1 MRALRPVRATAVP
14 RSRQLLALV
23 ILSLI
28 ARPTILAAQTA
39 GNPIVYSTGVPA
51 GTAASTSYID
61 AFAATSGTDICAR
74 INTAWGLVLGQTPT
88 GSAPPNVNS
97 VTVDARGFTGS
108 WNCESSP
115 FTPSGTSLLP
125 NGVLLLGNAIIT
137 TSATWMVASRT
148 SLIGIGGGSTTVGST
163 NGINTVIRAA
173 SSFSGPVLQMGNSTG
188 GPWFGIVIRSLTVD
202 CNAQPGCT
210 GIFNNEAEENS
221 LVDQVQIWDAPSYG
235 LHVSAANTNDTGHPG
250 ATNSGPYRSLYISY
264 TPNCG
269 PSCNTAVGVQVDGP
283 GTQTTSTVAR
293 SIREFNDITVTGR
306 ATGYLTGAAV
316 VIFGVSTAFTNS
328 HIEYAQTGIA
338 IGNVSSTSACTF
350 GTISGNCVTDGVE
363 VSNVSIGTLTGNPNQ
378 IAVLVGSSTSGAPAT
393 YDVTLTGIA
402 NQSVNVKSW
411 TLQDN
416 MSATNLLSTN
426 DPFIGLYALGRCPG
440 GACAVVKNTQ

>member
-61 AFAATSGTDICAR
+61 AFAATSGTDVCAR

-137 TSATWMVASRT
+137 TSATWMVA
-148 SLIGIGGGSTTVGST
+148 
-163 NGINTVIRAA
+163 
-173 SSFSGPVLQMGNSTG
+173 
-188 GPWFGIVIRSLTVD
+188 
-202 CNAQPGCT
+202 
-210 GIFNNEAEENS
+210 
-221 LVDQVQIWDAPSYG
+221 
-235 LHVSAANTNDTGHPG
+235 
-250 ATNSGPYRSLYISY
+250 
-264 TPNCG
+264 
-269 PSCNTAVGVQVDGP
+269 
-283 GTQTTSTVAR
+283 
-293 SIREFNDITVTGR
+293 
-306 ATGYLTGAAV
+306 
-316 VIFGVSTAFTNS
+316 
-328 HIEYAQTGIA
+328 
-338 IGNVSSTSACTF
+338 
-350 GTISGNCVTDGVE
+350 
-363 VSNVSIGTLTGNPNQ
+363 
-378 IAVLVGSSTSGAPAT
+378 
-393 YDVTLTGIA
+393 
-402 NQSVNVKSW
+402 
-411 TLQDN
+411 
-416 MSATNLLSTN
+416 
-426 DPFIGLYALGRCPG
+426 
-440 GACAVVKNTQ
+440 